1 MIIPSFEE
9 IKKITNSRYSLVML
23 VSKRARKI
31 VDGNGPL
38 EDTELTKPV
47 SIALQEAVDGAIK
60 FGPPMTNSQYDKK
73 INEEKEKRL
82 GILREKYMIL
92 SDEEV
97 SDDLEG

>member
-47 SIALQEAVDGAIK
+47 SIALQEAVDGVIK

-73 INEEKEKRL
+73 INDEKEKRL

-97 SDDLEG
+97 SDDLEE

>member
-38 EDTELTKPV
+38 KDTELTKPV
-47 SIALQEAVDGAIK
+47 SIALQEAVDGVIK

-73 INEEKEKRL
+73 INDEKEKRL

-97 SDDLEG
+97 SDDFEG

>member
-9 IKKITNSRYSLVML
+9 IRKITNSRYSLVML

-47 SIALQEAVDGAIK
+47 SIALQEAVDGVIK

-97 SDDLEG
+97 SDDFEG